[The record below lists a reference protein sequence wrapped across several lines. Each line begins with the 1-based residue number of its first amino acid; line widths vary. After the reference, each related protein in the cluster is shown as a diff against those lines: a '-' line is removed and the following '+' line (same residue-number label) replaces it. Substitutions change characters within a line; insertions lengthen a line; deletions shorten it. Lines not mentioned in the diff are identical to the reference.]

1 MKHFSKTFVVLCILL
16 TLLSSPFSLLV
27 IQQAYAPFPFH
38 HNHQECYESPR
49 QDHLGR
55 PVWFNLSIDV
65 WGYCQQQTYY
75 RTNHSI
81 TFDQGDGNM
90 TINDFQLWTHNLTY
104 YALNLNGEIV
114 YDYSIPQSPPKH
126 RYENSTFY
134 EEDDVYSAFTYIN
147 CSVEDKWHDPE
158 DDHWYNFTL
167 TAGVSRRND
176 VAVER
181 VGAFPRRV
189 NPGENVTIPV
199 DVKNEGA
206 VNETFNVTVYRN
218 DTVIETQTV
227 SDLPPGNDTAL
238 TFYWNTS
245 GVTSGDYEIKAEASN
260 VTGEWDLED
269 NIYINGT
276 ITVNQTPNTPS
287 KPSGP
292 ESGYLESE
300 YNFTTSTTD
309 SEGDDLTYMFDWG
322 DGTNATVGPFQ
333 SGENASATHI
343 WWVPD
348 TYNVTVKTS
357 DSHSW
362 SNWSQPLTVNMTAR
376 IWYMQNA
383 K

>member
-38 HNHQECYESPR
+38 HNHQERYESPR
-49 QDHLGR
+49 QDHLGS

-167 TAGVSRRND
+167 TAGVSR
-176 VAVER
+176 
-181 VGAFPRRV
+181 
-189 NPGENVTIPV
+189 
-199 DVKNEGA
+199 
-206 VNETFNVTVYRN
+206 
-218 DTVIETQTV
+218 
-227 SDLPPGNDTAL
+227 
-238 TFYWNTS
+238 
-245 GVTSGDYEIKAEASN
+245 
-260 VTGEWDLED
+260 
-269 NIYINGT
+269 
-276 ITVNQTPNTPS
+276 
-287 KPSGP
+287 
-292 ESGYLESE
+292 
-300 YNFTTSTTD
+300 
-309 SEGDDLTYMFDWG
+309 
-322 DGTNATVGPFQ
+322 
-333 SGENASATHI
+333 
-343 WWVPD
+343 
-348 TYNVTVKTS
+348 
-357 DSHSW
+357 
-362 SNWSQPLTVNMTAR
+362 
-376 IWYMQNA
+376 
-383 K
+383 